1 MNKSFD
7 LHRRYDLKSRL
18 PGNWVTIK
26 SASQITGMSVMAI
39 HMATNRGKVDV
50 IRAGQGGWSSDRRHH
65 NEVRLE
71 SLYDYITAVKSL
83 RWGQA
88 RPAARPT
95 ARNLGVCRLHRG
107 TQRGQPYS

>member
-7 LHRRYDLKSRL
+7 LYRRYDLKSRL

-26 SASQITGMSVMAI
+26 SASKITGMSVMAI

-71 SLYDYITAVKSL
+71 SLYDYITAV
-83 RWGQA
+83 GA
-88 RPAARPT
+88 
-95 ARNLGVCRLHRG
+95 
-107 TQRGQPYS
+107 

>member
-1 MNKSFD
+1 MNKAFD
-7 LHRRYDLKSRL
+7 LYRRYDLKSRL

-39 HMATNRGKVDV
+39 HMATYRGKVDV

-71 SLYDYITAVKSL
+71 SLYDYITAVK
-83 RWGQA
+83 A
-88 RPAARPT
+88 
-95 ARNLGVCRLHRG
+95 
-107 TQRGQPYS
+107 